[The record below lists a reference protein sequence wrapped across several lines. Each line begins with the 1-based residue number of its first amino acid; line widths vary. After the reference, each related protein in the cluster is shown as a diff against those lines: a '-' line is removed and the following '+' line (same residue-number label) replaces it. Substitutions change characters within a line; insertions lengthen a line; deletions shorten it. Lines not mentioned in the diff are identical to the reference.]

1 MLTNDQLWYLYLE
14 ILKKVDEDISE
25 TGMFIADYFDDN
37 DIPVVDNERNTYSVL
52 FALFL
57 HHATLSKMDLISTNG
72 VFYLNIEAM
81 ERIAKKG
88 K

>member
-1 MLTNDQLWYLYLE
+1 MTNDQLWYLYIE
-14 ILKKVDEDISE
+14 ILNRVDESISE
-25 TGMFIADYFDDN
+25 TGRFIVDYFDDN
-37 DIPVVDNERNTYSVL
+37 DIPIIDEKRNTHNVL

-72 VFYLNIEAM
+72 VFCLNIETM
-81 ERIAKKG
+81 ERIVKKG